1 MAIVTQLVA
10 ANFKRIRAVKIEFD
24 GGGVVQISGENGA
37 GKSSVLDALF
47 AAIGGKKAAPADPV
61 RHGEKEATIEVH
73 LDDPKV
79 IISRSFTPDGKTELK
94 IESRAGERYPSPQAM
109 LDKLF
114 GKLAF
119 DPGAFMHLEAKQR
132 IELLLSVVTYKVDAA
147 KLEEL
152 APESEIEDPI
162 QRLRVRFE
170 SIYQDRTVE
179 GRVHDQLKGELAAL
193 EAPRED
199 DPKESVNISDV
210 VAKRDEMKRL
220 NAVWQ
225 SNLAEFGALVKEAT
239 DLAARLKLV
248 EERRDQ
254 LKAILDTTTPPDW
267 SALDEQIENAEAIN
281 ERIAAARRYEN
292 VAERLDE
299 SADKIQAKTAHLD
312 RIKSYKEELVRT
324 AVMPVQGLGFDKGD
338 VTFDGVPFEQASQA
352 QKVRVS
358 AGIAMA
364 LNPALKVMLVRDG
377 AFLSEKSLALLA
389 EIAAEKEYLVLVET
403 VDTSG
408 TVGIVIDDGAIAATN
423 APKFPPKKKAKKP
436 AETILAPDGETG
448 APF

>member
-1 MAIVTQLVA
+1 MATVTRLEA
-10 ANFKRIRAVKIEFD
+10 SNFKRLRAVRIEFD
-24 GGGVVQISGENGA
+24 GAGVVQISGENGA

-47 AAIGGKKAAPADPV
+47 AAIGGKRAAPADPV

-79 IISRSFTPDGKTELK
+79 IISRSFTPDGKTELR

-119 DPGAFMHLEAKQR
+119 DPGAFMHLEPKQR
-132 IELLLSVVTYKVDAA
+132 LELLLSVVTYKVDAK

-170 SIYQDRTVE
+170 SVYQDRTVE

-199 DPKESVNISDV
+199 DPKATVNIADV

-220 NAVWQ
+220 C
-225 SNLAEFGALVKEAT
+225 AEWSAKGGELSRLVDEEKRLRERLQVIEVLKAGLEK
-239 DLAARLKLV
+239 DLAIA
-248 EERRDQ
+248 
-254 LKAILDTTTPPDW
+254 PPDW

-292 VAERLDE
+292 VAERLEE
-299 SADKIQAKTAHLD
+299 SADKILAKTAHLE
-312 RIKSYKEELVRT
+312 RIKAYKEELVRT
-324 AVMPVQGLGFDKGD
+324 AVMPVAGLGFDKGD
-338 VTFDGVPFEQASQA
+338 VTFEGVPFEQASQA

-358 AGIAMA
+358 AAIGMA
-364 LNPALKVMLVRDG
+364 LNPALRLMTIREG
-377 AFLSEKSLALLA
+377 AFFSEKSLALLA

-408 TVGIVIDDGAIAATN
+408 TVGIVIDDGAIVATN
-423 APKFPPKKKAKKP
+423 APKFPPKKKAKKAEPTAAP
-436 AETILAPDGETG
+436 AGETG